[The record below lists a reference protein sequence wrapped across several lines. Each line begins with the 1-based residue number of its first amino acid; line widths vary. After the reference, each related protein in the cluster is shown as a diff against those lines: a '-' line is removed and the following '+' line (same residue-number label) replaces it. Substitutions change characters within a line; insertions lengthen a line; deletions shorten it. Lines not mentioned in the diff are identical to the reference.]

1 MRNRMMIITLSVA
14 FVLLLGMTISFAAL
28 SQSLDITYGN
38 IKQALWYNPVV
49 FLLAAGIGAAIVI
62 TIVDVIKH
70 KGGLKMRDCYVYK
83 LMHRQLPLWVV
94 IISVSFALVN
104 WVWNILKG
112 L

>member
-1 MRNRMMIITLSVA
+1 MCFFKELTGYPCPGCGCTR
-14 FVLLLGMTISFAAL
+14 AL
-28 SQSLDITYGN
+28 KSLFYGN

-70 KGGLKMRDCYVYK
+70 KVGLKMRDCYVYK